1 MKQSPRAWH
10 AKLSIALK
18 AFGFTR
24 SNVDSFLFVWQN
36 SDEKLVELVYVDD
49 LMITR
54 NNRDSIAKL
63 KKDL

>member
-1 MKQSPRAWH
+1 LKQSPRAWH

-24 SNVDSFLFVWQN
+24 SNDSFLFVWQN
-36 SDEKLVELVYVDD
+36 SDEKLVELVFVDD

>member
-1 MKQSPRAWH
+1 MACKVKHCSESFWFY
-10 AKLSIALK
+10 K
-18 AFGFTR
+18 G
-24 SNVDSFLFVWQN
+24 NVDSFLFVWQN
-36 SDEKLVELVYVDD
+36 SDEKLVELVYVDY